1 MANDI
6 YIFRPIYEDEL
17 YFYLETDG
25 MEFPI
30 EKDICR
36 DIIKPN
42 ILRTEEEIPDIIE
55 KVIFPYDKNNKIL
68 IEAIFMSKFPQA
80 YKYLSL
86 HKMKLAQRD
95 KGEKNMR
102 HGMLLDA
109 RKLLVIVDLNCFFL
123 IWPIIRILCIPIMK
137 ICSFIA
143 DMLYLAIKRRI
154 F

>member
-55 KVIFPYDKNNKIL
+55 KVISH
-68 IEAIFMSKFPQA
+68 M
-80 YKYLSL
+80 
-86 HKMKLAQRD
+86 
-95 KGEKNMR
+95 
-102 HGMLLDA
+102 
-109 RKLLVIVDLNCFFL
+109 
-123 IWPIIRILCIPIMK
+123 IRITKFSSRLFYEQVSSSIQI
-137 ICSFIA
+137 FISS
-143 DMLYLAIKRRI
+143 
-154 F
+154 